1 MSDENK
7 IVTALPFCRKA
18 ETLEEVQRRSA
29 NNPPQAFQVER
40 TILLTTADY
49 MQFVANLM
57 QDHYILF
64 ANTDKMWYE
73 PETKC
78 WHCVLVTS
86 PDAPDGILV
95 ESEGF
100 AYARYTAF
108 VQNKLQLA
116 LKAVPVQDERP
127 KQMRTAKRREQQ
139 R

>member
-1 MSDENK
+1 MPNQKLPITD
-7 IVTALPFCRKA
+7 LPFCRKA

-86 PDAPDGILV
+86 PDAPEGILV

-108 VQNKLQLA
+108 VPDTSELSLEN
-116 LKAVPVQDERP
+116 VPVQDERP
-127 KQMRTAKRREQQ
+127 KPQRNRTRDRQE